1 MRRTALLA
9 LVGALLLA
17 GCGGTL
23 APATDNPDTPTAGP
37 EEPGDGA
44 VTETATEP
52 GGDATENGT
61 EMADEPRPDPETDR
75 LGWENG
81 YWYNDPLPVENTAN
95 LTAEQ
100 REAVLA
106 RAMARVERV
115 RDLEFNST
123 VAVSVRSREN
133 ASIGGGGDR
142 DPALRSFDN
151 AKFEAAFLIGED
163 EDSLSVQQQSRNQTV
178 AGYYDSEADAIVL
191 VSDSATPTL
200 DGEGTL
206 AHELTHAIQD
216 QRLNLSVQRRVDTR
230 DGYNGVLGLV
240 EGEAN
245 TVQQAYT
252 ARCGEEWTCLSPP
265 DSGEEE
271 DPSAPPNWGTYFLQF
286 FPYSDGPGFIAS
298 LRDGDDW
305 SRVDAAYENP
315 PRSARVVINPD
326 EYGSFEAEDVELG
339 DRATG
344 GWERVRPP
352 DRPDYGRLGRSGL
365 GAAFARTLY
374 DESNRTSLVAAQE
387 WLNLDGGEVNATD
400 PLNYDLAVT
409 RGWTGDRLH
418 VYRNGEE
425 LAYVWRLAWE
435 SPADAER
442 FAGAYRALLSYWGG
456 DRVAE
461 GVWVVE
467 DGPFADAFRVT
478 VDGSRVTVTNAP
490 TRAGLDEVRAP

>member
-23 APATDNPDTPTAGP
+23 APATDSPGTPTAGP
-37 EEPGDGA
+37 DGPGTATATPTDPGDDG
-44 VTETATEP
+44 T
-52 GGDATENGT
+52 GNGT
-61 EMADEPRPDPETDR
+61 EMADQPRPDPETDR

-81 YWYNDPLPVENTAN
+81 YWYNDPLAVNDTAD
-95 LTAEQ
+95 LTPEQ

-106 RAMARVERV
+106 RAMARIEWV
-115 RDLEFNST
+115 RTLEFNST
-123 VAVSVRSREN
+123 VEVSVRSRAN
-133 ASIGGGGDR
+133 ASIGGGER
-142 DPALRSFDN
+142 APALREFDN

-163 EDSLSVQQQSRNQTV
+163 EDSLSVQQESRNRTV
-178 AGYYDSEADAIVL
+178 AGYYDSETDAIVL

-206 AHELTHAIQD
+206 SHELTHAIQD
-216 QRLNLSVQRRVDTR
+216 QRLNLSVRQQVDTR

-245 TVQQAYT
+245 AVQQAYT
-252 ARCGEEWTCLSPP
+252 ARCGDEWSCLSPP
-265 DSGEEE
+265 DSGEES
-271 DPSAPPNWGTYFLQF
+271 DPSPPPNWGTYFLEF

-305 SRVDAAYENP
+305 SRVSAAYENP
-315 PRSARVVINPD
+315 PRTARVIIEPGD
-326 EYGSFEAEDVELG
+326 YGSFEVEDVALT
-339 DRATG
+339 DRASG
-344 GWERVRPP
+344 EWERVRPP

-365 GAAFARTLY
+365 GAMFARTLY
-374 DESNRTSLVAAQE
+374 DNSNRTSLIAAQD
-387 WLNLDGGEVNATD
+387 WLNLDGAEVNRSD
-400 PLNYDLAVT
+400 PLNYDLEVT

-418 VYRNGEE
+418 VYRDGDQ
-425 LAYVWRLAWE
+425 LAYVWQLAWE
-435 SPADAER
+435 SPADAQR
-442 FAGAYRALLSYWGG
+442 FADAYRRLLSYWGG

-478 VDGSRVTVTNAP
+478 VDGSRVTITNAP
-490 TRAGLDEVRAP
+490 TRAELDEVRAP

>member
-17 GCGGTL
+17 GCGATF
-23 APATDNPDTPTAGP
+23 APATDSPDTPTAGP
-37 EEPGDGA
+37 EGPGTA
-44 VTETATEP
+44 TATET
-52 GGDATENGT
+52 GTGEDATANGT
-61 EMADEPRPDPETDR
+61 EMADQPRPDPETDR

-81 YWYNDPLPVENTAN
+81 YWYNDPLPVEDTAN

-115 RDLEFNST
+115 RNLEFNST
-123 VAVSVRSREN
+123 VEVSVRSRAN
-133 ASIGGGGDR
+133 ASIGGGER
-142 DPALRSFDN
+142 SAALRAFDN

-178 AGYYDSEADAIVL
+178 AGFYDSEADAIVL

-245 TVQQAYT
+245 TVEFEYT
-252 ARCGEEWTCLSPP
+252 DRCGEEWTCLSPP
-265 DSGEEE
+265 ASNGSG
-271 DPSAPPNWGTYFLQF
+271 SSTVSNYGTFILQF
-286 FPYSDGPGFIAS
+286 FPYSDGPSLIAS

-305 SRVDAAYENP
+305 SRVSAAYEDP
-315 PRSARVVINPD
+315 PRSAQVVIEPST
-326 EYGSFEAEDVELG
+326 YGSFEVEDVRLT
-339 DRATG
+339 DRASA

-365 GAAFARTLY
+365 GAMFARTLY
-374 DESNRTSLVAAQE
+374 DDSNRTSLVAAQE
-387 WLNLDGGEVNATD
+387 WLNLEGGEVNRSD
-400 PLNYDLAVT
+400 PLNYDLGVT

-418 VYRNGEE
+418 VYRNGDQ

-442 FAGAYRALLSYWGG
+442 FADGYRALLSYWGG
-456 DRVAE
+456 DRVAD

-467 DGPFADAFRVT
+467 EGPFADAFRVT

-490 TRAGLDEVRAP
+490 TRAGLDEVRTP

>member
-17 GCGGTL
+17 GCGGSF
-23 APATDNPDTPTAGP
+23 APAADGP
-37 EEPGDGA
+37 ETSTPAPSGPGVETDAGQDGGA
-44 VTETATEP
+44 
-52 GGDATENGT
+52 GNGT
-61 EMADEPRPDPETDR
+61 AMADEPRPDPESDR
-75 LGWENG
+75 IGWENG
-81 YWYNDPLPVENTAN
+81 YWYDDPLPVNNTAD

-100 REAVLA
+100 REVVLA
-106 RAMARVERV
+106 RAMARVEQV
-115 RDLEFNST
+115 RNLEFNST
-123 VAVSVRSREN
+123 VEVTVRSREN
-133 ASIGGGGDR
+133 ASIGAGGER
-142 DPALRSFDN
+142 DPAIRAFDN
-151 AKFEAAFLIGED
+151 AKFEAAFLIGEGN
-163 EDSLSVQQQSRNQTV
+163 DSLSVQQESRNQTV
-178 AGYYDSEADAIVL
+178 AGYYDSERESIVL

-245 TVQQAYT
+245 TVQRAYT
-252 ARCGEEWTCLSPP
+252 GRCGEEWSCLSPP
-265 DSGEEE
+265 DSGEEGGQS
-271 DPSAPPNWGTYFLQF
+271 PPPNWGTYFLQF
-286 FPYSDGPGFIAS
+286 FPYSDGPDFIAS

-305 SRVDAAYENP
+305 SRVNTAYENP
-315 PRSARVVINPD
+315 PRSAQEIIDPD
-326 EYGSFEAEDVELG
+326 DYGSFEVEGVTLA
-339 DRATG
+339 DRTSA

-365 GAAFARTLY
+365 GAMFARTLY
-374 DESNRTSLVAAQE
+374 DDSNRTSLVTGQE

-400 PLNYDLAVT
+400 PLNYGLEVT

-425 LAYVWRLAWE
+425 LAYVWRLSWE
-435 SPADAER
+435 SPADAQR
-442 FAGAYRALLSYWGG
+442 FADAYRALLSYWGG

-467 DGPFADAFRVT
+467 NGPFADAFRLT
-478 VDGSRVTVTNAP
+478 VEGSQVTVTNAP
-490 TRAGLDEVRAP
+490 TRAELDEVRAQ

>member
-23 APATDNPDTPTAGP
+23 APATDSPDTSTAGP
-37 EEPGDGA
+37 EGPGTA
-44 VTETATEP
+44 TATEP
-52 GGDATENGT
+52 GSDDGAPENAT

-81 YWYNDPLPVENTAN
+81 YWYNDPLPVNNTAD
-95 LTAEQ
+95 LTPEQ
-100 REAVLA
+100 RKTVLA

-115 RDLEFNST
+115 RGLEFNST
-123 VAVSVRSREN
+123 VEVSVRSREN
-133 ASIGGGGDR
+133 ASIGGGER
-142 DPALRSFDN
+142 DPALRHFDN

-163 EDSLSVQQQSRNQTV
+163 EDSLSVQQESRNQTV
-178 AGYYDSEADAIVL
+178 AGYYDPEMEAIVL

-245 TVQQAYT
+245 TVQQSYT
-252 ARCGEEWTCLSPP
+252 DRCGEEWTCLNPP
-265 DSGEEE
+265 DSGEGG
-271 DPSAPPNWGTYFLQF
+271 DPSPPPNWGTYFLQF

-315 PRSARVVINPD
+315 PRSARVVIEPD
-326 EYGSFEAEDVELG
+326 DYGTFEVEDVQLT
-339 DRATG
+339 DRMTG

-365 GAAFARTLY
+365 GAMFARTLY
-374 DESNRTSLVAAQE
+374 DDSNSTSLVAAQE
-387 WLNLDGGEVNATD
+387 WLNLDGGEVNMTD
-400 PLNYDLAVT
+400 PLNYGLAVT

-418 VYRNGEE
+418 VYRNGED

-435 SPADAER
+435 SPADAQR
-442 FAGAYRALLSYWGG
+442 FAGAYRSLLSYWGG

-467 DGPFADAFRVT
+467 DGPFADTFRVT
-478 VDGSRVTVTNAP
+478 VDGSQVTVANAP
-490 TRAGLDEVRAP
+490 TRAELDEVRAP

>member
-17 GCGGTL
+17 GCGGTFG
-23 APATDNPDTPTAGP
+23 AATDNPDTATAGP
-37 EEPGDGA
+37 DAPGA
-44 VTETATEP
+44 ATETP
-52 GGDATENGT
+52 DGPDSDGTENGT
-61 EMADEPRPDPETDR
+61 AMADQPRPDPETDE

-100 REAVLA
+100 REAVIA
-106 RAMARVERV
+106 RSMARVERV
-115 RDLEFNST
+115 RNLEFNST
-123 VAVSVRSREN
+123 VTVSVRSRAN
-133 ASIGGGGDR
+133 ASIGGGERSD
-142 DPALRSFDN
+142 ALRRFDN

-178 AGYYDSEADAIVL
+178 GGYYDPETDAIVI
-191 VSDSATPTL
+191 VSDAETPTL

-216 QRLNLSVQRRVDTR
+216 QRLNLSVQRTVDTR
-230 DGYNGVLGLV
+230 DGYGGVLGLV

-265 DSGEEE
+265 ESGGES
-271 DPSAPPNWGTYFLQF
+271 DPSPPPNWGTYFLQF
-286 FPYSDGPGFIAS
+286 FPYSDGPDFIAS

-305 SRVDAAYENP
+305 SRVSAAYENP
-315 PRSARVVINPD
+315 PRSAQAVIEPGD
-326 EYGSFEAEDVELG
+326 YGSFEVEDIELR
-339 DRATG
+339 DRASRS
-344 GWERVRPP
+344 WERVRPP

-365 GAAFARTLY
+365 GAMFARTLY
-374 DESNRTSLVAAQE
+374 DDSNRTSLVAAQN
-387 WLNLDGGEVNATD
+387 WLNLEGSEVNRTD

-418 VYRNGEE
+418 VYRNGDD

-435 SPADAER
+435 SPADAQR
-442 FAGAYRALLSYWGG
+442 FAGAYRRLLSYWGG
-456 DRVAE
+456 DRVSE

-490 TRAGLDEVRAP
+490 TRAELDEVRTP

>member
-23 APATDNPDTPTAGP
+23 APATDSPDTPTAGP
-37 EEPGDGA
+37 EGPG
-44 VTETATEP
+44 TATATPTESDD
-52 GGDATENGT
+52 GDATENGT
-61 EMADEPRPDPETDR
+61 EMADQPRPDPETDR

-81 YWYNDPLPVENTAN
+81 YWYNDPLPVNDTAD
-95 LTAEQ
+95 LTPEQ

-106 RAMARVERV
+106 RAMARVEQV
-115 RDLEFNST
+115 RNLEFNST
-123 VAVSVRSREN
+123 VEVSIRSREN
-133 ASIGGGGDR
+133 ASLGGGGDR
-142 DPALRSFDN
+142 DPAFREFDN

-163 EDSLSVQQQSRNQTV
+163 NDSLSVQQQSRNQTV
-178 AGYYDSEADAIVL
+178 AGYYDPEAEAIVL

-245 TVQQAYT
+245 TVQQDYT
-252 ARCGEEWTCLSPP
+252 ARCGEEWSCLSPP
-265 DSGEEE
+265 DSGEEG
-271 DPSAPPNWGTYFLQF
+271 DASPPPNWGTYFLQF
-286 FPYSDGPGFIAS
+286 FPYSDGPDFIAS

-305 SRVDAAYENP
+305 SRVSAAYDDP
-315 PRSARVVINPD
+315 PRSAQAVIEPD
-326 EYGSFEAEDVELG
+326 DYGSFAVENVRLT
-339 DRATG
+339 DRASG
-344 GWERVRPP
+344 SWDRVRPP

-365 GAAFARTLY
+365 GAMFARTIY
-374 DESNRTSLVAAQE
+374 DDSNRTSLVAAQE
-387 WLNLDGGEVNATD
+387 WLNLDGGEVNTTD
-400 PLNYDLAVT
+400 PLNYGLAVT

-418 VYRNGEE
+418 VYRNGAE
-425 LAYVWRLAWE
+425 LAYVWRLTWE
-435 SPADAER
+435 SPADAQR
-442 FAGAYRALLSYWGG
+442 FADGYRTLLSYWGG
-456 DRVAE
+456 DRAAE
-461 GVWVVE
+461 GVWVVD

-478 VDGSRVTVTNAP
+478 VDGSQVTVTNAP
-490 TRAGLDEVRAP
+490 TRAELDEVRAP

>member
-17 GCGGTL
+17 GCGGTFG
-23 APATDNPDTPTAGP
+23 AATDNPDTATAGP
-37 EEPGDGA
+37 DAPG
-44 VTETATEP
+44 TATGTPVES
-52 GGDATENGT
+52 GSDGTENGT
-61 EMADEPRPDPETDR
+61 EMADQPRPDPETDR
-75 LGWENG
+75 MGWENG

-100 REAVLA
+100 REAVIA
-106 RAMARVERV
+106 RSMARVERV

-123 VAVSVRSREN
+123 VTVSVRSRAN
-133 ASIGGGGDR
+133 ASIGGGERSD
-142 DPALRSFDN
+142 ALREFDN

-178 AGYYDSEADAIVL
+178 GGYYDSEADAIVV
-191 VSDSATPTL
+191 VSDAETPTL

-230 DGYNGVLGLV
+230 DGYSGVLGLV

-245 TVQQAYT
+245 AVQQAYT

-265 DSGEEE
+265 DSGEES
-271 DPSAPPNWGTYFLQF
+271 DPSPPPNWGTYFLQF
-286 FPYSDGPGFIAS
+286 FPYSDGPDFIAS

-305 SRVDAAYENP
+305 SRVSAAYENP
-315 PRSARVVINPD
+315 PRSAQAVIEPGD
-326 EYGSFEAEDVELG
+326 YGSFEVEAVELR
-339 DRATG
+339 DRTDG
-344 GWERVRPP
+344 SWERVRPP

-365 GAAFARTLY
+365 GAMFARTLY
-374 DESNRTSLVAAQE
+374 DDSNRTSLVAAQD
-387 WLNLDGGEVNATD
+387 WLNLEGGEVNRTD
-400 PLNYDLAVT
+400 PLNYDLAIT

-418 VYRNGEE
+418 VYRNGDD

-435 SPADAER
+435 SPTDAQRFADA
-442 FAGAYRALLSYWGG
+442 YRRLLSYWGG
-456 DRVAE
+456 DRVSE

-490 TRAGLDEVRAP
+490 TRGELDEVRAP